1 MKINLGKRI
10 KEFRKIR
17 GLTQKQLAEK
27 LGVTTITI
35 QNYENNRREPNIE
48 TLNKIADVLNVTIN
62 DLIGDDFIIG
72 ASEKGITIKSLQEIQ
87 ERVIKDLISY
97 CAIKDI
103 DISLVGDEENFV
115 FENVVKNFVALS
127 TAFGCSP
134 MKNRIKEINNTIN
147 RYDIDFNN
155 NKK

>member
-1 MKINLGKRI
+1 MLKDIIRAKR
-10 KEFRKIR
+10 KEKNM
-17 GLTQKQLAEK
+17 TQKELAEK
-27 LGVTTITI
+27 VGLTASTITK
-35 QNYENNRREPNIE
+35 YEKGLLEPNIE

-127 TAFGCSP
+127 TAFSCSP

-155 NKK
+155 NKE

>member
-1 MKINLGKRI
+1 MLKDIIRAKRKEKNMTQKELAGKV
-10 KEFRKIR
+10 
-17 GLTQKQLAEK
+17 GLTAS
-27 LGVTTITI
+27 TITK
-35 QNYENNRREPNIE
+35 YEKGLLEPNIE